1 MRKTNAESFD
11 VAVLEKRIAVSDKEL
26 AFMLGV
32 GLPTARTIAEDAS
45 AVCRIGNRKVNKV
58 DKIRRYMDAIAGE

>member
-32 GLPTARTIAEDAS
+32 GLPTARKIAEDAS
-45 AVCRIGNRKVNKV
+45 AVCRIGNRKVRNCS
-58 DKIRRYMDAIAGE
+58 KIICDLFAA

>member
-32 GLPTARTIAEDAS
+32 GLHPARKIAEDAS

>member
-32 GLPTARTIAEDAS
+32 GLPTARKIAEDAN
-45 AVCRIGNRKVNKV
+45 AVCRIGNRKVNKI
-58 DKIRRYMDAIAGE
+58 DKIRRYMDDISGE

>member
-32 GLPTARTIAEDAS
+32 GLPTARKIAEDAS
-45 AVCRIGNRKVNKV
+45 AVCQIGNRKVNKV

>member
-32 GLPTARTIAEDAS
+32 GLPTARKIAEDAS
-45 AVCRIGNRKVNKV
+45 AVCWIGNRKVNKI

>member
-26 AFMLGV
+26 AFMLANGK
-32 GLPTARTIAEDAS
+32 EDS
-45 AVCRIGNRKVNKV
+45 GGCKRSMPDRKPQSK
-58 DKIRRYMDAIAGE
+58 

>member
-11 VAVLEKRIAVSDKEL
+11 VAILEKRITVSDKEL

-32 GLPTARTIAEDAS
+32 GLPTARKIAEDAS

-58 DKIRRYMDAIAGE
+58 DKIRQYMDAVAGK

>member
-32 GLPTARTIAEDAS
+32 GLPTARKIAEDAG
-45 AVCRIGNRKVNKV
+45 AICRIGKRKVNKV
-58 DKIRRYMDAIAGE
+58 DKVRRYMDAIAGE

>member
-32 GLPTARTIAEDAS
+32 GLPTARKIADRCKRS
-45 AVCRIGNRKVNKV
+45 MPDRKPKS
-58 DKIRRYMDAIAGE
+58 E

>member
-32 GLPTARTIAEDAS
+32 GLPTARKIAKDAN
-45 AVCRIGNRKVNKV
+45 AVCRVGSRKANKV
-58 DKIRRYMDAIAGE
+58 DKVRQYMDAIAGE

>member
-32 GLPTARTIAEDAS
+32 GLPTARKIAEDAS
-45 AVCRIGNRKVNKV
+45 AVCRIGTRNVKKG
-58 DKIRRYMDAIAGE
+58 D